1 MATLD
6 EFGREILDQTPVSL
20 PIHYDRPE
28 PIHQRIRRMVLEAI
42 AAQKGEDVE
51 TFEDAND
58 FEIPDDPTSFDTE
71 YTEPDL
77 DPPPALQYTPEE
89 IAAAKA
95 AVEALR
101 ASKTTPEPSTS
112 PSVDPAPQPAPS
124 EPSPKP

>member
-28 PIHQRIRRMVLEAI
+28 PIHLQIRRMVLEAM
-42 AAQKGEDVE
+42 AAQTGKDVE
-51 TFEDAND
+51 TLEDAND
-58 FEIPDDPTSFDTE
+58 FEIPDDPSSFDTE

>member
-6 EFGREILDQTPVSL
+6 EFGREILDQTPVAL

-28 PIHQRIRRMVLEAI
+28 PIHQRVRRLVLEAL
-42 AAQKGEDVE
+42 AAQTGKDVE
-51 TFEDAND
+51 TLEDAND
-58 FEIPDDPTSFDTE
+58 FEIPDDPSSFDTE

-77 DPPPALQYTPEE
+77 DPPPAFQYTPEE

>member
-28 PIHQRIRRMVLEAI
+28 PIHQRIRRLVLEAM
-42 AAQKGEDVE
+42 AAQNGEDTE
-51 TFEDAND
+51 TLEDAND
-58 FEIPDDPTSFDTE
+58 FEIPDDPSSFDTE

-77 DPPPALQYTPEE
+77 DPPPAFQYTPEE
-89 IAAAKA
+89 VAAAKA

-101 ASKTTPEPSTS
+101 ASKTTPESSTA
-112 PSVDPAPQPAPS
+112 PSVDPAPQSAQS
-124 EPSPKP
+124 EPSSKT

>member
-6 EFGREILDQTPVSL
+6 EFGREILDQTPVAL

-28 PIHQRIRRMVLEAI
+28 PIHQRVRRLVLEAL
-42 AAQKGEDVE
+42 AAQTGKDVE
-51 TFEDAND
+51 TLEDAND
-58 FEIPDDPTSFDTE
+58 FEIPDDPSSFDTE

-77 DPPPALQYTPEE
+77 DPPPAFQYTPEE

-101 ASKTTPEPSTS
+101 ASKTT
-112 PSVDPAPQPAPS
+112 S
-124 EPSPKP
+124 EPSPASPEPSAPPSGSNEPASKT